1 MTSFPILSGLIL
13 IVCIFG
19 FWFGA
24 NWLVDS
30 AVHIARRL
38 GVSQLVIGLTIVA
51 IGTSAPEFAVSISS
65 AMRDQLDISIGNIVG
80 SNIFNV
86 GLSSAGW
93 PSFEPCARHAISFT
107 AMAPW

>member
-65 AMRDQLDISIGNIVG
+65 IFQSAIS
-80 SNIFNV
+80 SDPIFSMSV
-86 GLSSAGW
+86 LSSAGW